1 MRSKFDKAIIYQY
14 LVLSCNIFDFVLRNV
29 EISASLY
36 PTAGAMRAP
45 LCCESHS
52 RGMHWPWMR
61 TAPKMS
67 CQPRSLGALRRW
79 PKALKTLLEH
89 SAFAG
94 AYLQQPPE
102 KKNLATPN
110 LPISPYISPYI
121 SLYLLVSPIIIISSP
136 WSLKVKR
143 KDTQSAFRMPAVQL

>member
-1 MRSKFDKAIIYQY
+1 
-14 LVLSCNIFDFVLRNV
+14 
-29 EISASLY
+29 
-36 PTAGAMRAP
+36 
-45 LCCESHS
+45 
-52 RGMHWPWMR
+52 MR

-102 KKNLATPN
+102 KKKLGNSK
-110 LPISPYISPYI
+110 SPYISLYI
-121 SLYLLVSPIIIISSP
+121 SLYLLVSPCISYNYNIFPLVSK
-136 WSLKVKR
+136 SE
-143 KDTQSAFRMPAVQL
+143 T